1 MILDCPACGAALIY
15 DPESGKM
22 KCESCSNLYE
32 TFELQED
39 YIRRGEAEARH
50 EEARKKNLMQGIAE
64 EDSSDNSI
72 ISYSSNKEPS
82 FNPESSF
89 DNPIYDHSSD
99 NNKELDLGNNSEED
113 TMECNIYTCSSC
125 GAEIMVNNLEVST
138 FCAYCGQP
146 TLIFSRIENAK
157 KPKYILPFSVTKE
170 RAIALVKEKF
180 DTGFFV
186 PDEIKN
192 LNPERVRG
200 IYVPYWLFDIH
211 YEDKVLLRG
220 TVGSGKNATTYRYY
234 RAATSDFDK
243 IGIDGSKQ
251 LNDTI
256 SRKLNPYYPGYM
268 KDFSMEYL
276 SGFYADKY
284 DENIDKLKAQA
295 ILRAKSTFEN
305 EIKRSVAASNVQI
318 IKNSPKFDITAMHYA
333 LYPAWFLTFNNNGT
347 PYTLLINGQTEK
359 LVGSV
364 PYDKQKAKN
373 YFFILGFFLTILIWC
388 ILFPTLLALRVAVPS
403 AFLSIIIMV
412 IMPLKY
418 GIQNLNKIKHSRQL
432 SALSI
437 TNEYVKN
444 RQGADI

>member
-50 EEARKKNLMQGIAE
+50 EEARRKNLMQDIAD
-64 EDSSDNSI
+64 EDSLDDSINSYAA
-72 ISYSSNKEPS
+72 SREPS

-99 NNKELDLGNNSEED
+99 NNKELDLGNSTEDD
-113 TMECNIYTCSSC
+113 TMECSIYTCSSC
-125 GAEIMVNNLEVST
+125 GAEIMVNDLEVST

-157 KPKYILPFSVTKE
+157 KPKYIIPFSVTKE
-170 RAIALVKEKF
+170 KAIALVKEKF
-180 DTGFFV
+180 DNGFFV

-200 IYVPYWLFDIH
+200 IYIPYWLFDIH
-211 YEDKVLLRG
+211 YEDKAFLKG

-251 LNDTI
+251 LNDII

-284 DENIDKLKAQA
+284 DDDLDKLKAQA
-295 ILRAKSTFEN
+295 ILRAKNTFEG
-305 EIKRSVAASNVQI
+305 ELKQSVAASNVQI
-318 IKNSPKFDITAMHYA
+318 IKNSPTFNITDMNYA
-333 LYPAWFLTFNNNGT
+333 LYPAWFITFNDNGT

-364 PYDKQKAKN
+364 PYDKEKAKK
-373 YFFILGFFLTILIWC
+373 YFLILSFFLVILIWC
-388 ILFPTLLALRVAVPS
+388 IIFPFFLAIKMFDPITLATL
-403 AFLSIIIMV
+403 MV
-412 IMPLKY
+412 VGIAPFKQGISNLKK
-418 GIQNLNKIKHSRQL
+418 LKESRHL
-432 SALSI
+432 TALSI
-437 TNEYVKN
+437 TNEYVKS
-444 RQGADI
+444 RQGG

>member
-1 MILDCPACGAALIY
+1 MILDCPACGAALVF

-50 EEARKKNLMQGIAE
+50 EEARRKNLMQDIANK
-64 EDSSDNSI
+64 DSLDDSINSYAA
-72 ISYSSNKEPS
+72 SREPS

-99 NNKELDLGNNSEED
+99 NNKELDLGNSTEDD
-113 TMECNIYTCSSC
+113 TMECSIYTCSSC
-125 GAEIMVNNLEVST
+125 GAEIMVNDLEVST

-157 KPKYILPFSVTKE
+157 KPKYIIPFSVTKE

-180 DTGFFV
+180 DKGFFV
-186 PDEIKN
+186 PDEIRN

-200 IYVPYWLFDIH
+200 IYIPYWLFDIH
-211 YEDKVLLRG
+211 YEDKAFLKG

-243 IGIDGSKQ
+243 IGLDGSKQ
-251 LNDTI
+251 LNDTVA
-256 SRKLNPYYPGYM
+256 RKLNPYYPGYI

-284 DENIDKLKAQA
+284 DDDLDKLKAQA
-295 ILRAKSTFEN
+295 ILRAKNTFEG
-305 EIKRSVAASNVQI
+305 ELKRSVAASNVQI
-318 IKNSPKFDITAMHYA
+318 IKNSPTFSITDMSYA
-333 LYPAWFLTFNNNGT
+333 LYPAWFITFNDNGT

-364 PYDKQKAKN
+364 PYDKERAKI
-373 YFFILGFFLTILIWC
+373 YFFILSFFLMVLIWC
-388 ILFPTLLALRVAVPS
+388 IIFPFLLAIKMFDPITLAT
-403 AFLSIIIMV
+403 LMV
-412 IMPLKY
+412 VGIAPFKQGISNLKR
-418 GIQNLNKIKHSRQL
+418 LKESRHL
-432 SALSI
+432 TALSI

-444 RQGADI
+444 RQGG